1 MSIVINTNVPA
12 LMAAHHV
19 RKTRDGLETAM
30 ERLASGSRINS
41 AADDAAGAGI
51 SMRLMSQ
58 IKGSAMAMRN
68 VEDAIS
74 MAQVAD
80 GALIEVE
87 NMLSRMYELAVQ
99 KVNSTTYTTTDIA
112 NITAEMDQL
121 STEIGAIATNTK
133 FNNTAVS
140 AASLVVAQEFDG
152 GTETYT
158 MPTFLAASAVT
169 SASAASAVL
178 TGIESVAGYRGTLA
192 SFINRFE
199 YKVNNLSIL
208 NANTAAAHS
217 RINDTDYAAESANVA
232 KGQVLQQAG
241 AAMLAQANAS
251 SQYVLTLLQ

>member
-19 RKTRDGLETAM
+19 RTTRDGLETAM

-41 AADDAAGAGI
+41 SADDAAGAGI
-51 SMRLMSQ
+51 SMRLMAQ
-58 IKGSAMAMRN
+58 VKGSAMAMRN
-68 VEDAIS
+68 IEDGISAI
-74 MAQVAD
+74 QVAD

-87 NMLSRMYELAVQ
+87 NMLSRLYELHVQ
-99 KVNSTTYTTTDIA
+99 EANSTTYTTTDLA
-112 NITAEMDQL
+112 NITSEITQL
-121 STEIGAIATNTK
+121 TSEIADIKANTK
-133 FNNTAVS
+133 FNTVALMAADTAVTI
-140 AASLVVAQEFDG
+140 AAYADG
-152 GTETYT
+152 TTT
-158 MPTFLAASAVT
+158 
-169 SASAASAVL
+169 VL
-178 TGIESVAGYRGTLA
+178 TIPAMDAFAGTDPASTLTHINSVAADRGTLA
-192 SFINRFE
+192 SFMNRLE
-199 YKVNNLSIL
+199 YKLNNMSIL